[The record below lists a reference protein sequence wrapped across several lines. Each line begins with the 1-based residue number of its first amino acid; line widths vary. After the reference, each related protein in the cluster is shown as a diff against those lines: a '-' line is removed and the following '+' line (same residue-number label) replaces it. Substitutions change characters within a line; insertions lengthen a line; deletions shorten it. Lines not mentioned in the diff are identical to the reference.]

1 MSQDALK
8 GIADRLDNT
17 IKETNEFFKSLSN
30 PYSSKYNLFNIG
42 TVSGAKLKVLKDGE
56 EEAPDKKWVLP
67 YTLPVLKALT
77 QGTGRN
83 GDKPIVL
90 PAPVLT
96 GRVPNASLQTT
107 TRENQDYPDLNAAKY
122 EEKYKPSLEGWTERQ
137 KRFFYRFAADS
148 EKKMR
153 QESLRLQDEY
163 NKQLATKLAMVKN
176 EIYETNRKNLLDL
189 QEMKL
194 ERERWLL
201 DESETK
207 NNLEKVSSAFESL
220 QKSYDNLRLELE
232 EREFKIN
239 NLNGQL
245 SNNERLLNALRS
257 DNETLQT
264 EIHGRS
270 ELISRLQTDV
280 QDAYLRLENESSKC
294 ANLEKELY
302 ELNQEKRE
310 LVEVN
315 KDLKSQVDSLLL
327 SNKFLLTEK
336 ESLENRKCKLEQ
348 EVSDLNRTVYSQQNL
363 VRNFEI
369 SESSKITALEE
380 KVNTLQNQL
389 KRAQIDLLAADNRP
403 ELESLTREVNV
414 LRAHVKQLNLDNDSM
429 FKENSILLKKL
440 DQEKALV
447 KEHLN
452 ELYVT
457 KCKANNLRH
466 QLKSLLQNT
475 SKNNNTV
482 TVSTEL
488 LELYKEK
495 LAEGNSKREKSRDL
509 FKPTMF
515 DGPDEETQVRIN
527 DLEKELT
534 ELYLERDRLESEM
547 IRCNLGPGSP
557 SLVKRQHFLLEG
569 KLAETRKKINELSSK
584 IKQLYNK

>member
-1 MSQDALK
+1 MAQDVLK
-8 GIADRLDNT
+8 NITDRLDNT
-17 IKETNEFFKSLSN
+17 IKETNDFFKSLS
-30 PYSSKYNLFNIG
+30 IG
-42 TVSGAKLKVLKDGE
+42 NVSGAKLKILKDSE
-56 EEAPDKKWVLP
+56 VDAPDKKWVLP

-77 QGTGRN
+77 QGTARE

-96 GRVPNASLQTT
+96 GRAGNVSSFQTT
-107 TRENQDYPDLNAAKY
+107 TRENPEYPDLNTSKY
-122 EEKYKPSLEGWTERQ
+122 EEKYNSSLEGWTERQ

-176 EIYETNRKNLLDL
+176 ELYETNRKNLLEL

-201 DESETK
+201 DESDTK
-207 NNLEKVSSAFESL
+207 NSLEKVSSAFESL
-220 QKSYDNLRLELE
+220 QKSYDNLRLELD
-232 EREFKIN
+232 EREFKIS
-239 NLNGQL
+239 NLNGEL
-245 SNNERLLNALRS
+245 SKNERLLNALRS
-257 DNETLQT
+257 DNEALQT
-264 EIHGRS
+264 ELHGRS

-280 QDAYLRLENESSKC
+280 ADAYLRLENETTKS
-294 ANLEKELY
+294 ANLEQELY
-302 ELNQEKRE
+302 ALNQEKKD
-310 LVEVN
+310 LLEVN
-315 KDLKSQVDSLLL
+315 KDLKAQVDSLLL
-327 SNKFLLTEK
+327 SNKFLLNEK

-348 EVSDLNRTVYSQQNL
+348 DVSDLNRTVYSQQNL
-363 VRNFEI
+363 LRSFEI

-403 ELESLTREVNV
+403 ELESLTREVNT
-414 LRAHVKQLNLDNDSM
+414 LRAHVKQLNADNDAM
-429 FKENSILLKKL
+429 FKENSIILKKL

-466 QLKSLLQNT
+466 QLKSLLQTT
-475 SKNNNTV
+475 SRNNDTV
-482 TVSTEL
+482 TVSPEL

-495 LAEGNSKREKSRDL
+495 LAETNSKKEKPKDL
-509 FKPTMF
+509 FQPTMF
-515 DGPDEETQVRIN
+515 DGPDDETQIKID

-534 ELYLERDRLESEM
+534 ELYLEKDRLESEM

-557 SLVKRQHFLLEG
+557 SRVKRQHFLLEG
-569 KLAETRKKINELSSK
+569 KLAETRKKINELSTR
-584 IKQLYNK
+584 IKQLYKK